1 MHNIFKFLLLVCA
14 GNIVVACD
22 STPKTPTIPDGP
34 AASINAVFKGLAD
47 NRPDFVWIAMPK
59 SYQNDVNQLVGKW
72 ASLTEEDIYNSY
84 MSLVKRFSIAVKQ
97 KRGMI
102 LNTIMKMAP
111 PGKRK
116 QLGPMVD
123 AFITMLNE
131 ITNSQIMHHKKMVN
145 ANVGKFISLHG
156 STLMKSFMKINT
168 RAKTGID
175 RLTSTK
181 IVQVSVTGDEAK
193 LDIVKNGKPSGR
205 PKVFVK
211 IEGRWVPSDIQRHW
225 NKQIARVNR
234 RLDKAK
240 ASATSNNDKLRKT
253 LPMLESFVKSF
264 EDVKNE
270 AQLASFPMRVMLLG
284 QQLKSLVR

>member
-1 MHNIFKFLLLVCA
+1 MRYVFRVLLLLCA
-14 GNIVVACD
+14 VNFMVACD
-22 STPKTPTIPDGP
+22 SKPKTPTIPDGP
-34 AASINAVFKGLAD
+34 AAAINAVFKGLAD
-47 NRPDFVWIAMPK
+47 NRPDFVWAAMPK
-59 SYQNDVNQLVGKW
+59 SYQDDVNQLVGKW
-72 ASLTEEDIYNSY
+72 ASLTDEDIYNSY
-84 MSLVKRFSIAVKQ
+84 MGLVKRFSVAVKQ

-111 PGKRK
+111 PSKRK
-116 QLGPMVD
+116 QLGPMMD
-123 AFITMLNE
+123 AFIAMLNE
-131 ITNSQIMHHKKMVN
+131 ITNSQIMHHKQMVK

-156 STLMKSFMKINT
+156 SMLMKSFMKINT
-168 RAKTGID
+168 RAKSGID
-175 RLTSTK
+175 RIVASK
-181 IVQVSVTGDEAK
+181 IVQVSVAGDEAK
-193 LDIVKNGKPSGR
+193 LDIVKNGKPSGS

-225 NKQIARVNR
+225 SKQIARVNS

-240 ASATSNNDKLRKT
+240 TSASTNNEKLRKT